1 MDEKLSQVWV
11 KGGNMKHTIA
21 GLVFLIGFSTW
32 ATPEMAK
39 SAFMLDQAV
48 KEALKNVPESYDIAS
63 EPEVMFIRESC
74 GFVGCIAEY
83 MVGIIVRGN
92 GVNRASWSILGKVKI
107 LNNTQVMS
115 VALLHAPLCD
125 PSH

>member
-1 MDEKLSQVWV
+1 
-11 KGGNMKHTIA
+11 MKHTIA
-21 GLVFLIGFSTW
+21 GLAFFIAFSSW
-32 ATPEMAK
+32 ATPDLAK
-39 SAFMLDQAV
+39 SAFMDDQAV
-48 KEALKNVPESYDIAS
+48 KEALKKVPDSYEVAS

-83 MVGIIVRGN
+83 MVGVMVRNN
-92 GVNRASWSILGKVKI
+92 GVNRVSWSILGKVKI
-107 LNNTQVMS
+107 LNNAQVMS